1 MPKKTRRRTS
11 VPKKSPASEAPA
23 IAHEIT
29 EAIKQVSGVEFTSH
43 QQESIEELLSSKF
56 AVVFTELKTLREGLL
71 EEVSEMREQVLA
83 EVSEIR
89 EKESE
94 IREMAR
100 KALELLP
107 ELKFRVMKIVTHT
120 RDIDKSR
127 AAHARQGRSKS
138 LRERTIAQGVVEKT
152 KGWDGKH
159 HFKKAQE
166 IQGAINALLAKAG
179 LKTARGTPQTY
190 SVEALSRRLKALS
203 EKTGSA
209 RSN

>member
-11 VPKKSPASEAPA
+11 VPKKSPASYNAEARA

-43 QQESIEELLSSKF
+43 QQESIEELLSSRLE
-56 AVVFTELKTLREGLL
+56 ALREGLESEMQ
-71 EEVSEMREQVLA
+71 EEVSKVLG
-83 EVSEIR
+83 
-89 EKESE
+89 
-94 IREMAR
+94 
-100 KALELLP
+100 LLP
-107 ELKFRVMKIVTHT
+107 ELKIRVMKMLART

-127 AAHARQGRSKS
+127 AAHARRGRSKS

-166 IQGAINALLAKAG
+166 IQGAINALLEKAG

-209 RSN
+209 RSD